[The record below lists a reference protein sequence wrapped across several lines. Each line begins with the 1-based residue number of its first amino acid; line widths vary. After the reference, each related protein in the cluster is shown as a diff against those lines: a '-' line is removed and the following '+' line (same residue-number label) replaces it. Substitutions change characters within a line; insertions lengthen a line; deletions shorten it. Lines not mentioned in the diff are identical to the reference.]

1 MSGGQA
7 LDELFEA
14 APAVFARAVEAGAEP
29 IERHYEIGGH
39 RLRVCFAGPRLAG
52 TLGPAL
58 EHLTAGSGGRS
69 ELTALVWDS
78 RAGGVGLPPP
88 PWTALRY
95 FERGNVRG
103 YLDDRFSLALDRSTG
118 VFTAVDNSRQM
129 ALYWTR
135 DGDHLPY
142 YERAAPMRHLL
153 QGWLQARGLFVAHAA
168 AVCHE
173 GAGVV
178 LAGRGGAG
186 KSTTALVCLTSG
198 LGFLG
203 DDFVLLSAHPARVAS
218 LYGNAKMNAAALS
231 LVPELRAS
239 VQNSQRLDVEKAV
252 IALAPAFSARLV
264 RQAPVRVIMF
274 PCTTGRSF
282 TTASLLS
289 PGDVFRTI
297 APDTVLRA
305 LGNAALGLR
314 GLRELVRQ
322 VPGYRLELGTE
333 LSQIADVI
341 SRVAARHS

>member
-1 MSGGQA
+1 MSGGHV
-7 LDELFEA
+7 LEGLFEA
-14 APAVFARAVEAGAEP
+14 APAVFARAVEAGAEAV
-29 IERHYEIGGH
+29 ERHYEIGGH
-39 RLRVCFAGPRLAG
+39 LLRVRFASPRLEG

-58 EHLTAGSGGRS
+58 EHLAARSDGRP

-78 RAGGVGLPPP
+78 RSGGVPLPPP

-103 YLDDRFSLALDRSTG
+103 YLDGRFALALDRSTG
-118 VFTAVDNSRQM
+118 VFTAVDNSRRI
-129 ALYWTR
+129 AIYWTP

-142 YERAAPMRHLL
+142 YEQAAPMRHLL

-168 AVCHE
+168 AVCHD

-186 KSTTALVCLTSG
+186 KSTTALVCLISE

-218 LYGNAKMNAAALS
+218 LYGNAKMNVAALP

-239 VQNSQRLDVEKAV
+239 VRNSRRLDVEKAV
-252 IALAPAFSARLV
+252 IALGPAFSARLV
-264 RQAPVRVIMF
+264 RQAPVRAIML
-274 PCTTGRSF
+274 PCTTGRSL

-289 PGDVFRTI
+289 PGDAFRTI

-305 LGNAALGLR
+305 LGNAALSLK
-314 GLRELVRQ
+314 GLRELVHQ
-322 VPGYRLELGTE
+322 VPCYRLELGTE
-333 LSQIADVI
+333 LSRIAEVI
-341 SRVAARHS
+341 SSVAARHS